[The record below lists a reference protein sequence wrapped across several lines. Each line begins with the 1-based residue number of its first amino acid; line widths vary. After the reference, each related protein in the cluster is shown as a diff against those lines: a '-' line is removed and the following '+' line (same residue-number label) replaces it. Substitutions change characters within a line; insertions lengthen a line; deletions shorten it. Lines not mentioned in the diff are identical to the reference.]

1 MLSSFQARLVPGVNA
16 GFQPGVYKRTYTGYF
31 GGVTTWFATAT
42 LTATNKIVGSIN
54 DAAVSTNTSYQF
66 LGYFKAP
73 YSETFTFNLSSD
85 DQSYFWLASPA
96 LNGNFNAGNAFLSAN
111 VGMST
116 GGWVMTAGEF
126 YAFRIQ
132 VGNGAGPGSIG
143 LSVSS
148 PSLALTSD
156 LTSLTLFNPNTLG
169 I

>member
-1 MLSSFQARLVPGVNA
+1 
-16 GFQPGVYKRTYTGYF
+16 
-31 GGVTTWFATAT
+31 
-42 LTATNKIVGSIN
+42 
-54 DAAVSTNTSYQF
+54 
-66 LGYFKAP
+66 
-73 YSETFTFNLSSD
+73 
-85 DQSYFWLASPA
+85 
-96 LNGNFNAGNAFLSAN
+96 
-111 VGMST
+111 MST

-132 VGNGAGPGSIG
+132 VGNGAGPGEIG

>member
-16 GFQPGVYKRTYTGYF
+16 GYQPGVYKRTYTGNYN
-31 GGVTTWFATAT
+31 GVVSWFATAT

-54 DAAVSTNTSYQF
+54 DAGIPNNTSNQF

-73 YSETFTFNLSSD
+73 YTETFTFTMNSD
-85 DQSYFWLASPA
+85 DKGFFWLGSNA
-96 LNGNFNAGNAFLSAN
+96 LDGTFAAGNAFIATD
-111 VGMST
+111 VST
-116 GGWVMTAGEF
+116 VSNTVALTAGQI

-132 VGNGAGPGSIG
+132 VGNGLGPGSIS

>member
-1 MLSSFQARLVPGVNA
+1 MLSSFQARLIPGVNA

-73 YSETFTFNLSSD
+73 YTETFTFNLSSD
-85 DQSYFWLASPA
+85 DQSYFWLGTDA
-96 LNGNFNAGNAFLSAN
+96 LDANFNTETPFLSAN
-111 VGMST
+111 VGLST
-116 GGWVMTAGEF
+116 DTIALTAGQI

-132 VGNGAGPGSIG
+132 VGNGLGPGSIG

-156 LTSLTLFNPNTLG
+156 LTSLTLFNPNTLA

>member
-1 MLSSFQARLVPGVNA
+1 MFASFQAAMAPGHNA
-16 GFQPGVYKRTYTGYF
+16 GYQPGVYKRTYTGNF
-31 GGVTTWFATAT
+31 DGVTTWFATAT

-54 DAAVSTNTSYQF
+54 DAGIPINTSNQY

-73 YSETFTFNLSSD
+73 YTETFTFNLSSD
-85 DQSYFWLASPA
+85 DKSYFWLGTNA
-96 LNGNFNAGNAFLSAN
+96 LAANFNAGNAFLAAN
-111 VGMST
+111 VSLVT
-116 GGWVMTAGEF
+116 NTVALTAGQI

-132 VGNGAGPGSIG
+132 VGNGLGPGSIG

-156 LTSLTLFNPNTLG
+156 LTSLSLFNPNTLG